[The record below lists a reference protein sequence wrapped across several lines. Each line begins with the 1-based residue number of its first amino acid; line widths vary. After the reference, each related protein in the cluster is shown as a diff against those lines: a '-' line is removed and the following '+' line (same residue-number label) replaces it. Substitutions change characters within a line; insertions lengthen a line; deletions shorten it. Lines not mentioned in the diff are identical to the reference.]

1 MTVHK
6 DEGSLRMD
14 EKKGF
19 IICVDDQ
26 PEIVDVLLA
35 QLENAMGAEC
45 EIEVAESADEAL
57 EVFRDL
63 EERGEVIELVITD
76 EIMPGLQGSK
86 FLEIVHRHDPDIMT
100 MLLTGQAGLD
110 DVVYAVNHARLAKC
124 LKKPWE
130 YDELKQTVRELVDQT
145 RLNRRNKQLDKEVVA
160 EKNKAEAIVHSIT
173 DGILVIDSDDRI
185 SLVNEACVDILGR
198 SEEEL
203 LGMRILDALEL
214 KELILLHMEAAQ
226 RSGEV
231 ISDEIVLP
239 KPEEPN
245 SNLYIIAVARTLR
258 DKDGRPLGVV
268 TVLRDITREK
278 EISAMKANFLATV
291 SHELRTPLTSIISTF
306 ELLLQD
312 TLGELTQEQRE
323 FITTSREQGNILSEL
338 IDNIIDL
345 SNLESNQIELTTELL
360 DLETIALDVSA
371 SASESARTKGLT
383 FSLDIEPD
391 LPGIIAD
398 KAKIERMLKIL
409 LSNAVKFTKKGNVT
423 LQIHRTSEWKDVLA
437 SKSGREAGTS
447 QHTEDGVQFSV
458 IDTGIG
464 IASDNFKKIFEK
476 FYQVDSSTTREFRGS
491 GLGLS
496 ICKAIVDAHHGHIWI
511 ESALE
516 KGSSFHVM
524 LPLTPELRSET

>member
-1 MTVHK
+1 M
-6 DEGSLRMD
+6 MD

-26 PEIVDVLLA
+26 PEIVDVLLM
-35 QLENAMGAEC
+35 QLENAIGTEC
-45 EIEVAESADEAL
+45 EIEVAESAHEAL
-57 EVFRDL
+57 EVLRELSD
-63 EERGEVIELVITD
+63 RGEVIELVITD

-86 FLEIVHRHDPDIMT
+86 FLEMVHKHDPDIMT
-100 MLLTGQAGLD
+100 MLLTGQAGLN

-130 YDELKQTVRELVDQT
+130 YDELRDTVKELVAQA
-145 RLNRRNKQLDKEVVA
+145 RLNRRNKQLDAEVVA
-160 EKNKAEAIVHSIT
+160 EKNKAEAIVHSIA
-173 DGILVIDSDDRI
+173 DGILVIDSDDKI

-203 LGMRILDALEL
+203 LGMRILEALKV

-239 KPEEPN
+239 KPGEPG
-245 SNLYIIAVARTLR
+245 SNLVIIAVARTLR
-258 DKDGRPLGVV
+258 DKDGLPLGVV

-278 EISAMKANFLATV
+278 EVSAMKANFLATV

-312 TLGELTQEQRE
+312 ALGELTQEQRE
-323 FITTSREQGNILSEL
+323 FITTSKEQGNILSEL

-345 SNLESNQIELTTELL
+345 SNLESNQIELTPERL
-360 DLETIALDVSA
+360 DLESIALELSTLIRKA
-371 SASESARTKGLT
+371 AWEKGLT

-391 LPGIIAD
+391 LPEIVAD
-398 KAKIERMLKIL
+398 KANIERMLKIL
-409 LSNAVKFTKKGNVT
+409 LSNAVKFTKEGSLT
-423 LQIHRTSEWKDVLA
+423 LRIHRTSEWKDVLA
-437 SKSGREAGTS
+437 SESESEAEQPS
-447 QHTEDGVQFSV
+447 QPAEDGIQFSV

-464 IASDNFKKIFEK
+464 IAPDNFEKIFEK
-476 FYQVDSSTTREFRGS
+476 FYQVDSSITREFRGS

-496 ICKAIVDAHHGHIWI
+496 ICKAIVNAHHGHIWI
-511 ESALE
+511 ESTLE
-516 KGSSFHVM
+516 QGSSFHVM
-524 LPLTPELRSET
+524 LPVKRET

>member
-1 MTVHK
+1 
-6 DEGSLRMD
+6 MD
-14 EKKGF
+14 MDKKKGF

-26 PEIVDVLLA
+26 PEIVNVLLM

-45 EIEVAESADEAL
+45 EIEVAQSADEAL
-57 EVFRDL
+57 EVLREL
-63 EERGEVIELVITD
+63 EEGGDMIELVITD

-100 MLLTGQAGLD
+100 MILTGQAGLD
-110 DVVYAVNHARLAKC
+110 DVIYAVNHASLAKC

-130 YDELKQTVRELVDQT
+130 YDELKQTVRKLVDQT
-145 RLNRRNKQLDKEVVA
+145 RQNRRNKQLGEEIVA

-173 DGILVIDSDDRI
+173 DGILVIDRNDKI
-185 SLVNEACVDILGR
+185 SLVNEACVNILGR
-198 SEEEL
+198 SEDDL

-239 KPEEPN
+239 KSEEPDE
-245 SNLYIIAVARTLR
+245 NLYIIAVARTLR

-291 SHELRTPLTSIISTF
+291 SHELRTPLTPILSTL
-306 ELLLQD
+306 ELLLQE
-312 TLGELTQEQRE
+312 TLGELTREQRE
-323 FITTSREQGNILSEL
+323 FVTTSKEQGHILSEL

-345 SNLESNQIELTTELL
+345 STVESNQMELTTEPLTI
-360 DLETIALDVSA
+360 ETIARDVSA
-371 SASESARTKGLT
+371 SLRESARTKNLT

-391 LPGIIAD
+391 LPKIVAD
-398 KAKIERMLKIL
+398 KARIEQMLKIL
-409 LSNAVKFTKKGNVT
+409 LSNAVKFTKEGDVT
-423 LQIHRTSEWKDVLA
+423 LRIHRTSEWKDGLISEA
-437 SKSGREAGTS
+437 RRETETS
-447 QHTEDGVQFSV
+447 QHPGEWIQLSV

-464 IASDNFKKIFEK
+464 IAPENFEKIFDK

-496 ICKAIVDAHHGHIWI
+496 VCKAIVDAHHGHIWI
-511 ESALE
+511 ESALDT
-516 KGSSFHVM
+516 GSSFHVV
-524 LPLTPELRSET
+524 LPINSGS